1 MILWTIQQNYLS
13 QMLNIETLSQKY
25 LIECLIQNKIEEL
38 KTDQENLTQS
48 LEYQLGF
55 CSIRFETDEEMI
67 KVFLNGDFNDMK
79 MIMRDKVEEID
90 IE

>member
-48 LEYQLGF
+48 LEY
-55 CSIRFETDEEMI
+55 
-67 KVFLNGDFNDMK
+67 
-79 MIMRDKVEEID
+79 
-90 IE
+90 